1 MKFSEKVK
9 LALSNPREIGRS
21 IMVHTAKYWKNDEV
35 YLKLLYYFRM
45 GRRLN
50 LKNPTTFNEKLQWIK
65 LHDRDPRYTMMV
77 DKFEVK
83 DYVAS
88 LIGSEYIIPTLAV
101 WDKIEDIN
109 LSTLPDK
116 FVLKT
121 TNGGGGCGV
130 VICADK
136 KSLDLEAAK
145 RKLAH
150 SLSSNIYINS
160 REWPYKNV
168 VPRVIAEQF
177 MIDDTTGD
185 LRDYKYYCFDGEPK
199 MLLIATERFTSAH
212 AYFDYF
218 DMHKNHLKFTQ
229 GGENN
234 PITPDLPEQFD
245 EMKELAAKLSKG
257 IRHVRVDFYVANG
270 HVYFGELTFFDS
282 CGFAAFNPKE
292 WDTTIGN
299 WIKI

>member
-50 LKNPTTFNEKLQWIK
+50 LKNPTTYNEKLQWIK
-65 LHDRDPRYTMMV
+65 LHDRNPRYTMMV
-77 DKFEVK
+77 DKFAVK

-101 WDKIEDIN
+101 WDKTDDID
-109 LSTLPDK
+109 LSALPDK

-130 VICADK
+130 VICTDK

-168 VPRVIAEQF
+168 VPRVIAERF

-199 MLLIATERFTSAH
+199 LMLIATERFTSAH

-229 GGENN
+229 GGDNN

-270 HVYFGELTFFDS
+270 HVYFGELTFFD
-282 CGFAAFNPKE
+282 
-292 WDTTIGN
+292 
-299 WIKI
+299 

>member
-1 MKFSEKVK
+1 MKFSEKVI

-21 IMVHTAKYWKNDEV
+21 VMVHTAKYWKNDEV
-35 YLKLLYYFRM
+35 YLKLLFFFRM

-65 LHDRDPRYTMMV
+65 LYDRDPRYTMMV
-77 DKFEVK
+77 DKFAVK

-88 LIGSEYIIPTLAV
+88 LLGSDYIIPTLAV
-101 WDKIEDIN
+101 WDKIEDID
-109 LSTLPDK
+109 LSSLPDK

-130 VICADK
+130 VICSNK
-136 KSLDLEAAK
+136 NSLDIDAAK
-145 RKLAH
+145 HKLSQ
-150 SLSSNIYINS
+150 SLSSSIYINS
-160 REWPYKNV
+160 REWPYKNI
-168 VPRVIAEQF
+168 VPRVIAERF

-199 MLLIATERFTSAH
+199 IMLIATERFTSKH
-212 AYFDYF
+212 TYFDYF
-218 DMHKNHLKFTQ
+218 DMNKNHLKFTQ
-229 GGENN
+229 GGDNN
-234 PITPDLPEQFD
+234 PNTPALPEQFD
-245 EMKELAAKLSKG
+245 EMRELASKLSKG

-282 CGFAAFNPKE
+282 SGFAVFNPKE
-292 WDTTIGN
+292 WDTTLGN